1 MMIKDSIQVGHFT
14 LKNRLVKAP
23 IHSETCSGGKI
34 SKETE
39 KHYDERTRGG
49 RFGLVVVEHCYV
61 RNDGMASPTQMS
73 ASRDSDIE
81 GLKRICDI
89 IHANGSTAILQIS
102 HAGCGADRSFTGEEP
117 VSASNVSVPCG
128 WPNSKPNPELPRPLT
143 VNEIK
148 DLEGYYIR
156 AAERAM
162 KAGYDGINLHSA
174 HAYMLDQFFSPIT
187 NKRTDAYNGYT
198 IEGRTRIHME
208 LIKGI
213 REVIG
218 EDSLFA
224 LRLGGC
230 DYRPGGTTIADAV
243 EACRRFEQAGVDL
256 LDISG
261 GTCCF
266 IRQGHTYPGYFG
278 DISEAVKKE
287 VKIPV
292 LLTGGVKTVDDAEKL
307 LQEGKADMIGVGR
320 AITAHADWG
329 MELAQA

>member
-1 MMIKDSIQVGHFT
+1 MIKDSIKAGSFT
-14 LKNRLVKAP
+14 LHNRMVKAP
-23 IHSETCSGGKI
+23 IHSETCVDGRI
-34 SKETE
+34 TEETVR
-39 KHYDERTRGG
+39 HYEERTKGG
-49 RFGLVVVEHCYV
+49 RFGLVVVEHSFV
-61 RNDGMASPTQMS
+61 RKDGMASPTQLS
-73 ASRDSDIE
+73 SSRDSDIE
-81 GLKRICDI
+81 GLKKICDI
-89 IHANGSTAILQIS
+89 IHKNGSVAVLQIS
-102 HAGCGADRSFTGEEP
+102 HAGCGAGRSFTGQEP
-117 VSASNVSVPCG
+117 VSASDISVPCG
-128 WPNSKPNPELPRPLT
+128 WPNSKPNPEKPRPLT
-143 VNEIK
+143 VNEIH

-174 HAYMLDQFFSPIT
+174 HAYMLDQFYSPIT

-218 EDSLFA
+218 TKALFM

-230 DYRPGGTTIADAV
+230 DYTQGGTTIADSV
-243 EACRRFEQAGVDL
+243 EACKRFEKAGVDL

-266 IRQGHTYPGYFG
+266 TRKGHTYPGYFG

-287 VKIPV
+287 VHVPV
-292 LLTGGVKTVDDAEKL
+292 LLTGGVRTVDDAEKL

-320 AITAHADWG
+320 IITAKPEWD
-329 MELAQA
+329 MELAQ